1 MLQFER
7 TCRCCMV
14 EMETEAELYDFS
26 SEIAIEADQFVAIIS
41 VFNAVTSIKI
51 LKADEDYSKI
61 CPDCLQELKNAYVFR
76 MKTLQNDRKFRQ
88 ELIKKRRG
96 RFLFVFCGFFLLRV
110 ANFLFLIRL
119 RSYWKHQQV
128 KFHWSR

>member
-96 RFLFVFCGFFLLRV
+96 KFVFVFLWI
-110 ANFLFLIRL
+110 F
-119 RSYWKHQQV
+119 STT
-128 KFHWSR
+128 SR